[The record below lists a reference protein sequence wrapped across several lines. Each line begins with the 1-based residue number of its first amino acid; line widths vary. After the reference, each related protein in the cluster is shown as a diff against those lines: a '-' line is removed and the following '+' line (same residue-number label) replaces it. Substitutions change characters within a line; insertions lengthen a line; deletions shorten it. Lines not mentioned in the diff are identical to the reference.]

1 MANTNK
7 YTRVI
12 VKKHTATAD
21 SKDFSGTYK
30 LLLAA
35 KSMPAPT
42 DARNTVE
49 STTMED
55 DAQTFEEGIRQNSQK
70 AYTGNLEKKYL
81 DAVEDELS
89 KGQVDIMQLYGTD
102 GVGGVAKYAYTGQVS
117 AQPNE
122 VSGTDQILEMTA
134 TGTPNT
140 VPIKCTDQYTV
151 VYKGNGEFTV
161 TKKS

>member
-12 VKKHTATAD
+12 VKKHTVD
-21 SKDFSGTYK
+21 KDFSGTYK

-81 DAVEDELS
+81 DAVVNVL

-122 VSGTDQILEMTA
+122 VSGTDQILEMTV

>member
-12 VKKHTATAD
+12 VKKHSAE

-35 KSMPAPT
+35 KSMPAPI

-81 DAVEDELS
+81 DNVVNVL
-89 KGQVDIMQLYGTD
+89 KGQVDLMQLYGTD

-122 VSGTDQILEMTA
+122 VSGTDQILEMTV

-151 VYKGNGEFTV
+151 VYNDDGTFTV